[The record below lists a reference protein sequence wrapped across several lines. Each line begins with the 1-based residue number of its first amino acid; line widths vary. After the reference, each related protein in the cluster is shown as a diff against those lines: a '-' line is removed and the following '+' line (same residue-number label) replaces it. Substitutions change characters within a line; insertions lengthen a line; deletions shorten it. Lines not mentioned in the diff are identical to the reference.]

1 MSRITP
7 ITTDHQMILE
17 GLEVLT
23 LMADRLEM
31 EDFVEPDDISAVMNF
46 LRDVGC
52 KCLEHTEHLLLRPAL
67 AREKNRQLV
76 RRLKTAVACH
86 QTVRPLFEDAVSDT
100 TPSKS
105 FVLHAHL
112 LTKVIGDL
120 ILEEDYDLL
129 EQVGQLLDD
138 AEGHR
143 HIDEFTERERNVSAV
158 AVERLSRMHQLE
170 AKYAYP
176 QVV

>member
-1 MSRITP
+1 MARMTP

-23 LMADRLEM
+23 LMADRLEI
-31 EDFVEPDDISAVMNF
+31 EDFVDPDDIMAVLSF

-52 KCLEHTEHLLLRPAL
+52 QWLETTELLLLRPAL
-67 AREKNRQLV
+67 ARAKNRDLAK
-76 RRLKTAVACH
+76 RLKTAVACH
-86 QTVRPLFEDAVSDT
+86 QTVRPLFEDTASDMT
-100 TPSKS
+100 SRKY

-120 ILEEDYDLL
+120 ILEEDHEFL

-138 AEGHR
+138 ADGHR
-143 HIDEFTERERNVSAV
+143 QMDEFTERERRVSVIAL
-158 AVERLSRMHQLE
+158 ERMPKMHQLE

-176 QVV
+176 R